1 LKSIW
6 SARTIKERNPGGR
19 REIKGHAGRRAKEK
33 RKMEI
38 TASEAREARAEAKE
52 KLDEL
57 SLKRIEAEKRIQ
69 EIEGITRKAGEPQE
83 ENPLTKAARNLING
97 EDISPVNIAPLF
109 EEKADLAR
117 KKRIL
122 DEAIRLQRQT
132 LEDAT
137 RCLSSIVGKA
147 RRPEHR
153 ENIKNHVRALIAVG
167 KSIEKI
173 MEFQKS
179 FHAEGLSSVHG
190 TGNAIYM
197 PRVGTLA
204 DRDSQLNYYIRELVQ
219 GGWISKEEVEVM
231 KAEAT
236 E

>member
-1 LKSIW
+1 MELEME
-6 SARTIKERNPGGR
+6 IKE
-19 REIKGHAGRRAKEK
+19 ARA
-33 RKMEI
+33 
-38 TASEAREARAEAKE
+38 ARAEAKE

-83 ENPLTKAARNLING
+83 ENPLTKAARSLING

-137 RCLSSIVGKA
+137 RCLSAIVGKV

-173 MEFQKS
+173 LEFQES
-179 FHAEGLSSVHG
+179 FRVEGLSSEHG

-197 PRVGTLA
+197 TKIGSLR
-204 DRDSQLNYYIRELVQ
+204 DRDSRLNYYIRELVQ
-219 GGWISKEEVEVM
+219 GGWIKKEEVEAM
-231 KAEAT
+231 KAEAN
-236 E
+236 EGKAKEPKPLR